1 MSDIASQ
8 VTTRDMV
15 LNDVDKVVSI
25 ENQCFP
31 TPWSPYAFCCE
42 ILDNTFANYLVLV
55 NGENPEDILG
65 YAGMWVIL
73 DEAHV
78 TNIAIDPQY
87 RGKRLGEFLLLSLI
101 ERALKKGATAIT
113 LEVRVSNASALKLYE
128 KIGFTKE
135 GIRKGYY
142 QDNNEDAIIMWK
154 KLLKRSGDTPAEV

>member
-1 MSDIASQ
+1 MSDLISK

-15 LNDVDKVVSI
+15 LDDVDKVIEI

-31 TPWSPYAFCCE
+31 IPWSPYAFRCE
-42 ILDNTFANYLVLV
+42 ILDNNFANYLVLINKEKPV
-55 NGENPEDILG
+55 EILG

-78 TNIAIDPQY
+78 TNIAIAPNH

-101 ERALKKGATAIT
+101 ARALTKGATAIT
-113 LEVRVSNASALKLYE
+113 LEVRVSNTPALKLYE

-142 QDNNEDAIIMWK
+142 QDNNEDGIIMWK
-154 KLLKRSGDTPAEV
+154 KLL